1 MRRETEDLTSEQDV
15 KLRAAKIVR
24 RKIAKRGSRMRRM
37 GKTISDVLT
46 VIGRA
51 STVPAVLKH
60 LNLVA
65 GELEANLEAMGGEQ
79 AAPLLADCRTAYTE
93 LASADT
99 AQETALIGKLP
110 KKVEDFYVLKGTL
123 YVGLKV
129 INDAGQELHSDDT
142 TSAAAY
148 NLRILHRRR
157 GGGGGGGGGGGEGS

>member
-37 GKTISDVLT
+37 AKTIPDVLT

-65 GELEANLEAMGGEQ
+65 GELEANLEASR
-79 AAPLLADCRTAYTE
+79 PRRCSRTAARRTPSWR
-93 LASADT
+93 APT
-99 AQETALIGKLP
+99 
-110 KKVEDFYVLKGTL
+110 
-123 YVGLKV
+123 
-129 INDAGQELHSDDT
+129 
-142 TSAAAY
+142 
-148 NLRILHRRR
+148 RRR
-157 GGGGGGGGGGGEGS
+157 RPR